1 MQHALLALAIL
12 SAAPTLALDE
22 APFAVAV
29 PYALTVPTVHN
40 DSGALLL
47 VDQREVHLPGAPALQ
62 LVFSDLDLSPGS
74 MLVVSSLADGHVQI
88 LDGGEIAKWKD
99 RSAHFN
105 GDALLLELYV
115 APGGRASYGLRE
127 LLRGLEHADDT
138 ICLTIDDRVPSFDN
152 RATRVLSSSGTSACS
167 GWLGPNN
174 CGFTA
179 GHCSS
184 SYTFTAE
191 FNVPASSASGAL
203 QHPAPIDQF
212 PIDHAG
218 VQFVNGGTG
227 NDWGVF
233 TIQPNALGELPY
245 TKFGHYTLG
254 FFTAAVGAT
263 TRITGYGSTSVPT
276 TNQIQQTHTGPYMGT
291 NGTSITY
298 QVDTTGGNSGSVVIH
313 EPTGQAI
320 GIHTHGGCSSGGG
333 ANSGTTTLNAGFQ
346 AAYATTCEPAVPV
359 AEFGASATNVVA
371 GTQVQFSDLSTGG
384 PTAWAWDFDGNG
396 TIDATTKNPAFVYT
410 TPGTFSVAL
419 TVGNALGSD
428 VETKPAYV
436 TVNPVQPVA
445 PPYTQNFQGGLPG
458 GGEWSFSSFGPGAI
472 TAGSSGT
479 ASPGSGSP
487 SLAMAS
493 AQSSAL
499 STNQAAL
506 HLDLTGVVQATLSF
520 WFKEAADED
529 NPEDGV
535 FLVAG
540 GNLVQVSAFTGANA
554 NWTQRTLDL
563 DALAAQH
570 GVPLDA
576 NVTLVFQQRDDNP
589 LGTDGILIDDV
600 AVNVQQM
607 LFGAPTTLSVAAGGT
622 QSLAL
627 DAGTALRFRLY
638 LLLGTTSGTAPGT
651 PLGALTL
658 PLNAD
663 AYTNFTATAPNSAL
677 LSNSLKFLDTNGKGS
692 AAFHLPAGAPASLI
706 GLTAH
711 HAYVVFDLKADLSGT
726 GALLVASNAFPVQ
739 FVP

>member
-1 MQHALLALAIL
+1 MHRSTPALAFLLAL
-12 SAAPTLALDE
+12 PTLAQE

-29 PYALTVPTVHN
+29 PYTLSVPTVHN
-40 DSGALLL
+40 TSSELAL

-62 LVFSDLDLSPGS
+62 LVFSELDLSPGS
-74 MLVVSSLADGHVQI
+74 LLVVSSLSDGHVQV
-88 LDGGEIAKWKD
+88 LDGGEIAKWRD
-99 RSAHFN
+99 HSAHFN

-115 APGGRASYGLRE
+115 APGGRASYGLRQ

-138 ICLTIDDRVPSFDN
+138 ICLATDDRVPSFDN
-152 RATRVLSSSGTSACS
+152 RATRVLDSSGTSACS

-179 GHCSS
+179 GHCST

-227 NDWGVF
+227 NDWGIYTF
-233 TIQPNALGELPY
+233 QPNALGELPF
-245 TKFGHYTLG
+245 TKFGHFTLG

-263 TRITGYGSTSVPT
+263 TRITGYGTTSVAT

-313 EPTGQAI
+313 EPSGQAI

-333 ANSGTTTLNAGFQ
+333 ANSGTTTLNQGFQ
-346 AAYATTCEPAVPV
+346 AAYASTCQPAVPV
-359 AEFGASATNVVA
+359 AEFSASATTVVA
-371 GTQVQFSDLSTGG
+371 GTQVQFSDLSSGG

-396 TIDATTKNPAFVYT
+396 TIDATAKNPSFVYT
-410 TPGTFSVAL
+410 TPGVFSVAL
-419 TVGNALGSD
+419 TVSNALGSD
-428 VETKPAYV
+428 NETKLAYV
-436 TVNPVQPVA
+436 TVNPVQPAA
-445 PPYTQNFQGGLPG
+445 PPYTQNFQAGLPG
-458 GGEWSFSSFGPGAI
+458 GGEWSFTSIGPGSI
-472 TAGSSGT
+472 VAGSSGS

-493 AQSSAL
+493 ALASTL

-506 HLDLTGVVQATLSF
+506 HLDLTGVLQATLSF

-535 FLVAG
+535 FLVVG
-540 GNLVQVSAFTGANA
+540 GNLVQVSAFTGANT
-554 NWTQRTLDL
+554 NWAQRTLDL
-563 DALAAQH
+563 DALAGLF

-576 NVTLVFQQRDDNP
+576 NFTLVFQQRDDNP

-600 AVNVQQM
+600 SVNVQQL
-607 LFGAPTTLSVAAGGT
+607 LFGSPSAVSVSAGGT
-622 QSLAL
+622 QNLAL
-627 DAGTALRFRLY
+627 DAGFTFGERLY
-638 LLLGTTSGTAPGT
+638 FVLGTTSGTAPGT
-651 PLGALTL
+651 PIGPVTL

-663 AYTNFTATAPNSAL
+663 AYTTFTATVPNSAL
-677 LSNSLKFLDTNGKGS
+677 LSSSLGFLGASGKAS
-692 AAFHLPAGAPASLI
+692 AAFHLPAGAPASLA
-706 GLTAH
+706 GLSAH
-711 HAYVVFDLKADLSGT
+711 HAFLVFDLKADQTGSG
-726 GALLVASNAFPVQ
+726 AILVASNPFAVRFLP
-739 FVP
+739 

>member
-1 MQHALLALAIL
+1 MHRTTLVFAALLA
-12 SAAPTLALDE
+12 APTAAQE
-22 APFAVAV
+22 APYAVPI

-40 DSGALLL
+40 TTAELLL

-62 LVFSDLDLSPGS
+62 LVFSELDLSPGS
-74 MLVVSSLADGHVQI
+74 LLVVSSLTDGHVQI
-88 LDGGEIAKWKD
+88 LDCAEIAKWTD

-115 APGGRASYGLRE
+115 APQGRASYALRQ
-127 LLRGLEHADDT
+127 LVRGLEQADDT
-138 ICLTIDDRVPSFDN
+138 ICFATDDRVPSFDN
-152 RATRVLSSSGTSACS
+152 RATRVLTASGTSACS

-184 SYTFTAE
+184 SYTYTAE

-218 VQFVNGGTG
+218 VQFVNGGQG

-245 TKFGHYTLG
+245 TKFGHFTLG

-276 TNQIQQTHTGPYMGT
+276 TNHIQQTHTGPYMGT

-298 QVDTTGGNSGSVVIH
+298 QTDTTGGNSGSVVIH

-320 GIHTHGGCSSGGG
+320 GIHTHGGCGSSGG

-346 AAYATTCEPAVPV
+346 AAYFSTCQSSVSV
-359 AEFGASATNVVA
+359 ADFSASATAVVQ
-371 GTQVQFSDLSTGG
+371 GTSVQFSDATTGG

-396 TIDATTKNPAFVYT
+396 STDSTVKNPSFVYAAT
-410 TPGTFSVAL
+410 GTFTVSL
-419 TVGNALGSD
+419 TASNALGSD
-428 VETKPAYV
+428 VETKVAYI
-436 TVNPVQPVA
+436 TVSPLQPVA
-445 PPYTQNFQGGLPG
+445 PPYTQGFQAGLPG
-458 GGEWSFSSFGPGAI
+458 GGEWTFNSIGPGAI
-472 TAGSSGT
+472 IAGSSGT
-479 ASPGSGSP
+479 ASPVSGSP

-493 AQSSAL
+493 AIASTL

-506 HLDLTGVVQATLSF
+506 HLDLTGVQQATLSF
-520 WFKEAADED
+520 WFKEAGDED
-529 NPEDGV
+529 DPEDGV

-540 GNLVQVSAFTGANA
+540 GNLVQVSAFTGSNT
-554 NWTQRTLDL
+554 NWSQRTLDL

-576 NVTLVFQQRDDNP
+576 NFTVVFQQRDNNP
-589 LGTDGILIDDV
+589 LGTDGILIDDIE
-600 AVNVQQM
+600 VNVQQM
-607 LFGAPTTLSVAAGGT
+607 LFGSPSSLSVSAGGT
-622 QSLAL
+622 QSLVLA
-627 DAGTALRFRLY
+627 AGAAYRFRLY

-651 PLGALTL
+651 ALGPVTL

-663 AYTNFTATAPNSAL
+663 AYTTFTATSPNSAI
-677 LSNSLKFLDTNGKGS
+677 LSSSLAFLDTSGNGS
-692 AAFHLPAGAPASLI
+692 AAFHLPSGAPAALI

-711 HAYVVFDLKADLSGT
+711 HAYLVFDLKIDQSGT
-726 GALLVASNAFPVQ
+726 GAILTASNAFPLNLQ
-739 FVP
+739 P

>member
-1 MQHALLALAIL
+1 MSQTKLALVALL
-12 SAAPTLALDE
+12 AAPTLAQE
-22 APFAVAV
+22 APFAVSI

-40 DSGALLL
+40 ATAELLL

-62 LVFSDLDLSPGS
+62 LVFSDFDLSPGS
-74 MLVVSSLADGHVQI
+74 MLVVSSLTDGHVQV
-88 LDGGEIAKWKD
+88 LDGAEIAKWKD

-105 GDALLLELYV
+105 GPSLLLELYV
-115 APGGRASYGLRE
+115 APQGRASYALRT
-127 LLRGLEHADDT
+127 LVRGLEHADDT
-138 ICLTIDDRVPSFDN
+138 ICFATDDRVPSFDN
-152 RATRVLSSSGTSACS
+152 RATRVLSSGGTSACS

-212 PIDHAG
+212 PIDHGG

-263 TRITGYGSTSVPT
+263 TRITGYGTTSLPT

-298 QVDTTGGNSGSVVIH
+298 QTDTTGGNSGSVVIH

-320 GIHTHGGCSSGGG
+320 GIHTHGGCGSSGG

-346 AAYATTCEPAVPV
+346 AAYATKCQPAVPV
-359 AEFGASATNVVA
+359 AQFAASATAVVQ
-371 GTQVQFSDLSTGG
+371 GTVVQFSDQSTGG
-384 PTAWAWDFDGNG
+384 PTTWAWDLDGNG
-396 TIDATTKNPAFVYT
+396 STDSTLKDPAFVYA
-410 TPGTFSVAL
+410 TPGTYTVSL
-419 TVGNALGSD
+419 TVSNALGSD
-428 VETKPAYV
+428 SETKPNHV
-436 TVNPVQPVA
+436 TVSPVQPVA
-445 PPYTQNFQGGLPG
+445 PPYTQNFQAGLPG
-458 GGEWSFSSFGPGAI
+458 GGEWTFTSIGLGAI
-472 TAGSSGT
+472 SATGSGT

-493 AQSSAL
+493 ALASTL

-506 HLDLTGVVQATLSF
+506 HLDLSGVQQATLSF

-540 GNLVQVSAFTGANA
+540 GNLVSVSPFTGANS
-554 NWTQRTLDL
+554 NWSQRTLDL

-576 NVTLVFQQRDDNP
+576 SFTLVFQQRDDNP

-607 LFGAPTTLSVAAGGT
+607 LYGSPSALSVAAGGT
-622 QSLAL
+622 QNLQLA
-627 DAGTALRFRLY
+627 AGNSYRFRLY

-651 PLGALTL
+651 PLGPVTL

-663 AYTNFTATAPNSAL
+663 AYTNFTASSPNSAL
-677 LSNSLKFLDTNGKGS
+677 LSSSLAFLDTSGNGS

-711 HAYVVFDLKADLSGT
+711 HAYLVFDLKLDQTGT
-726 GALLVASNAFPVQ
+726 GALLVASNPFPVA
-739 FVP
+739 FAP